1 MFYVVSLVGSLQF
14 QDTMW
19 KCGNDGGDDD
29 DVPLCML
36 VGYVSQSF
44 IDMNILD
51 RVQTWVRVFRFG
63 GFYFKDNREV

>member
-29 DVPLCML
+29 DVSLCML

-51 RVQTWVRVFRFG
+51 GLGCSEWGVFISKQFLPSG
-63 GFYFKDNREV
+63 T